1 LLVST
6 IQSVERAFAI
16 LRALAAAP
24 AGVSELAALVELPKS
39 TVARMLATLE
49 RIGAVERDEDG
60 PGYRIGQAVG
70 ELAGAIDA
78 SAALAATVR
87 PHIARLA
94 AALGEA
100 AGFAVPAGYSVSFLA
115 QVESP
120 NPVQVRDYSG
130 LTVPMHVV
138 PSGLVMMAEWPAAE
152 ITRYLRR
159 PLPAFTLRTVTDPRA
174 LRERLARIRGEGS
187 CWAHEEFAEGLSSV
201 AAPVRDRNG
210 RIIGAV
216 HVHGPTYRFPPRGEA
231 DRIAAEVRLTARLLS
246 GR

>member
-1 LLVST
+1 MST

-24 AGVSELAALVELPKS
+24 AGVSDLAALVDLPKS

-49 RIGAVERDEDG
+49 GIGVVERDEAAS
-60 PGYRIGQAVG
+60 GYRIGPG
-70 ELAGAIDA
+70 LGDLSGAIDA
-78 SAALAATVR
+78 TAALSASVR
-87 PHIARLA
+87 PQLARLA
-94 AALGEA
+94 AVVGEA
-100 AGFAVPAGYSVSFLA
+100 AGFAVPVGYGVTFLT

-138 PSGLVMMAEWPAAE
+138 PSGLVMMAEWPPGE
-152 ITRYLRR
+152 ISRYLRR
-159 PLPAFTLRTVTDPRA
+159 PLQQYTASTVVEPRA
-174 LRERLARIRGEGS
+174 VRARLERIRAEGR
-187 CWAHEEFAEGLSSV
+187 CWVHEEFAEGISSV
-201 AAPVRDRNG
+201 AVAVHDRNG
-210 RIIGAV
+210 RITGAV

-231 DRIAAEVRLTARLLS
+231 DRIAAEVRDTAVRLS